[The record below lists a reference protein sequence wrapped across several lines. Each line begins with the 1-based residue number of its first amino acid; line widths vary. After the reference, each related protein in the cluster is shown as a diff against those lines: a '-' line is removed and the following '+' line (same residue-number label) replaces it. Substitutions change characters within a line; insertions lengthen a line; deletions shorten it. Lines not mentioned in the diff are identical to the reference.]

1 MPKQRYKGS
10 ATGISFKQRGS
21 GLARGESR
29 LVERQ
34 KQDIDAIKLAKIQNQ
49 ENNSNFISGTADKLN
64 FERGVLTARQ
74 ELEGK
79 VRAHKLSAFDKFAK
93 TDVARLEGEAKA
105 KKEYAEYLKDLV
117 PKAAANLAKVAEGGL
132 RAADKLKG
140 IAEWNNALADG
151 KLDKF
156 QDAVIDE
163 NWIMAERG
171 SDDQIK
177 LDKKGDVEGA
187 RYVRKTTINFN
198 TYWAQREFYE
208 MVRSNKAGFM
218 NEIIEHYNNAKG
230 TDDSKWDDKYN
241 EHNAVKVMDLGA
253 RELLAQVGIPER
265 SAVGIELIKQFR
277 TWGSLDRNKFYEDR
291 KVDETIKDH
300 EDIFSKWKGE
310 PNPKIKKTLF
320 KNLVLSTRHGW
331 YKNSLTGA
339 VSNPNKGQVMTY
351 GDASIESLKYIAKR
365 MAGEPGWETWDAA
378 LEHFSE
384 YNSLVINK
392 GDKPISLTKR
402 FATRIDEEVK
412 TVWTEA
418 IEKRTSKD
426 SDQRELKGKELLVTY
441 QDKYKALINNDKLT
455 DREKERQRLDT
466 LAEIKDLKGINEA
479 ERSKLYASHAY
490 EFNASKSN
498 ALNYLNF
505 HNAKLDGDEF
515 TMMRAYGASKDKAA
529 LTKDVEFVQRINK
542 EYTTQYEGFVADND
556 TTFNSAT
563 KNSFRGEELNAKREL
578 STKLANDFFK
588 ARIEDRIKGGESI
601 QEAQKN
607 ERDLLAL
614 GVAGEEK
621 DRNNPYFTEHSDL
634 YGKRIF
640 VNFASEHDIKVGVV
654 NDYLYNSEK
663 AESSWQKVKDTDIIA
678 ASVTHITNILNADST
693 STVGKARLQALVKN
707 EKILASLVEPKRI
720 EAIRQSLERIK
731 EGYPLEDISGL
742 IPGNIHKLA
751 EILSTDENPV
761 SASTFMNSILYEYF
775 PPKSKGDPPR
785 YHISEDAQDVSILMN
800 GNKYVPPKDVA
811 AFNLYNEAIRGKG
824 VLPMNPITRE
834 CTQENREP
842 IEAFKK
848 IKGLAW
854 STENGGFVVDNMP
867 EFYENNG
874 VSKLIAAGYGEN
886 VLNSHGFDIIME
898 ALYKKPDNRSIGRFN
913 TRN

>member
-1 MPKQRYKGS
+1 MAKQRYKGS

-21 GLARGESR
+21 GLPRGESR

-49 ENNSNFISGTADKLN
+49 ENNSNFISGTADSLN
-64 FERGVLTARQ
+64 FERGVLTERQ
-74 ELEGK
+74 KLEGK
-79 VRAHKLSAFDKFAK
+79 VRDHKLRAFDKFAE
-93 TDVARLEGEAKA
+93 TDVARLKGEAKA
-105 KKEYAEYLKDLV
+105 KKEYAEYLKDLA
-117 PKAAANLAKVAEGGL
+117 PKAAANFAKLAEGGI

-151 KLDKF
+151 VLDKV
-156 QDAVIDE
+156 QDGIPDLQ
-163 NWIMAERG
+163 WKLAEKG
-171 SDDQIK
+171 TDDQIK
-177 LDKKGDVEGA
+177 LDKEGDVEGA
-187 RYVRKTTINFN
+187 RYIRKTTVNLS

-208 MVRSNKAGFM
+208 MVRDNKAGFM

-230 TDDSKWDDKYN
+230 SDIYGES
-241 EHNAVKVMDLGA
+241 NAVKIMDLGA

-265 SAVGIELIKQFR
+265 SAVGIELIQQFR
-277 TWGSLDRNKFYEDR
+277 TWGSLDRNKFYEAR

-300 EDIFSKWKGE
+300 EDIFLKWKASLSNSKKPE
-310 PNPKIKKTLF
+310 EKKTLF
-320 KNLVLSTRHGW
+320 KNLVLSTKHGW
-331 YKNSLTGA
+331 YRNSKTGA
-339 VSNPNKGQVMTY
+339 ISNPNKGQSMTY
-351 GDASIESLKYIAKR
+351 GDASIDALNYIAKR
-365 MAGEPGWETWDAA
+365 MAGKPGWETWDKA

-384 YNSLVINK
+384 YDSLVINK
-392 GDKPISLTKR
+392 GDKPIPLTKR

-412 TVWTEA
+412 KTWTEA
-418 IEKRTSKD
+418 IEEKTGAENEK
-426 SDQRELKGKELLVTY
+426 RELKGKELLVEY
-441 QDKYKALINNDKLT
+441 QQKYDDLINNKVLT
-455 DREKERQRLDT
+455 QKGRERQRLNT

-479 ERSKLYASHAY
+479 ERTKLYASHGY
-490 EFNASKSN
+490 EFDDSKSN

-529 LTKDVEFVQRINK
+529 LTKDVELIQRINK
-542 EYTTQYEGFVADND
+542 EYTTQFKGFYDDNN

-578 STKLANDFFK
+578 STKLANDFFQ
-588 ARIEDRIKGGESI
+588 ARIQDRIKGGESI

-607 ERDLLAL
+607 ERDLLAI
-614 GVAGEEK
+614 GVAGKEEHR
-621 DRNNPYFTEHSDL
+621 DNPYFTEHSDL

-640 VNFASEHDIKVGVV
+640 VNFASEHDVKVGVV

-663 AESSWQKVKDTDIIA
+663 SEAAWDKVKNTKVIA
-678 ASVTHITNILNADST
+678 ASITHIRDIVNSEST
-693 STVGKARLQALVKN
+693 SLVGKARLEEVVKN
-707 EKILASLVEPKRI
+707 PKILASLVEPERMN
-720 EAIRQSLERIK
+720 AIKESLHRIK

-742 IPGNIHKLA
+742 IPGNIYELA
-751 EILSTDENPV
+751 KETGVPVVTVMNTILEEYFGKEGENPKYYIGSDSQSV
-761 SASTFMNSILYEYF
+761 AIQMND
-775 PPKSKGDPPR
+775 G
-785 YHISEDAQDVSILMN
+785 
-800 GNKYVPPKDVA
+800 KYVPSKDVA
-811 AFNLYNEAIRGKG
+811 AFNLYNEAIKGKG
-824 VLPMNPITRE
+824 FLPVNPITRE

-848 IKGLAW
+848 VKGLTW

-886 VLNSHGFDIIME
+886 LLNSHGFDIIME

>member
-49 ENNSNFISGTADKLN
+49 ENNSNFISGTADSLN
-64 FERGVLTARQ
+64 FERGVLTEKQ
-74 ELEGK
+74 KLEAK
-79 VRAHKLSAFDKFAK
+79 VRAHELSAFDKFAK

-105 KKEYAEYLKDLV
+105 KKEYAEYLKDLA
-117 PKAAANLAKVAEGGL
+117 PKAAANFAKLAEGGL

-151 KLDKF
+151 VLDKV
-156 QDAVIDE
+156 QDGIPDLQ
-163 NWIMAERG
+163 WKLAEKG
-171 SDDQIK
+171 TDDQIK
-177 LDKKGDVEGA
+177 LDKEGDVEGA
-187 RYVRKTTINFN
+187 RYIRKTTINLS
-198 TYWAQREFYE
+198 TYWAQREFYD
-208 MVRSNKAGFM
+208 MVRNNKAGFQ

-230 TDDSKWDDKYN
+230 SDIYGES
-241 EHNAVKVMDLGA
+241 NAVKIMDLGA

-265 SAVGIELIKQFR
+265 SAVGIELIQQFR

-300 EDIFSKWKGE
+300 EDIFSKWKAE
-310 PNPKIKKTLF
+310 PDLKIKKTLF

-331 YKNSLTGA
+331 YKNGKTGA

-365 MAGEPGWETWDAA
+365 MAGEPGWESWDKA

-384 YNSLVINK
+384 YNSLIVNK
-392 GDKPISLTKR
+392 DDKPIPLTKR

-412 TVWTEA
+412 ETWTEA
-418 IEKRTSKD
+418 IDKKTGAKDEKRK
-426 SDQRELKGKELLVTY
+426 LKGKELLVDY
-441 QDKYKALINNDKLT
+441 QQKYDDLINNKVLT
-455 DREKERQRLDT
+455 QKGKERQRLDT

-479 ERSKLYASHAY
+479 ERSKLYASHGY
-490 EFNASKSN
+490 EFDDSKSN
-498 ALNYLNF
+498 VLNYLNF

-515 TMMRAYGASKDKAA
+515 TMMRAYGASKDKAT
-529 LTKDVEFVQRINK
+529 LTKDVELIQRINK
-542 EYTTQYEGFVADND
+542 EYTTQFKGFHDDNN

-578 STKLANDFFK
+578 STKLANDFFQ
-588 ARIEDRIKGGESI
+588 ARIQDRIKGGESI

-607 ERDLLAL
+607 ERDLLAI

-621 DRNNPYFTEHSDL
+621 DNPYFTEHSDL

-640 VNFASEHDIKVGVV
+640 VNFSSEHDIKVGVV

-663 AESSWQKVKDTDIIA
+663 SEAAWDKVKNTKVIA
-678 ASVTHITNILNADST
+678 ASITHIRDIVNSEST
-693 STVGKARLQALVKN
+693 SLVGKARLEEVVKN
-707 EKILASLVEPKRI
+707 KKMLASLVEPERMN
-720 EAIRQSLERIK
+720 AIKESLHRIK

-742 IPGNIHKLA
+742 IPGNIYELA
-751 EILSTDENPV
+751 KETGVPAVTVMNTILEEYFGKEGENPKYYIGSDSQAV
-761 SASTFMNSILYEYF
+761 AI
-775 PPKSKGDPPR
+775 
-785 YHISEDAQDVSILMN
+785 QMN
-800 GNKYVPPKDVA
+800 GGKYVPSKDVA

-824 VLPMNPITRE
+824 FLPMNPITRE

-848 IKGLAW
+848 VKGLEW
-854 STENGGFVVDNMP
+854 STENGGFIVDDMP
-867 EFYENNG
+867 AFYENDG
-874 VSKLIAAGYGEN
+874 VTKLIAAGYGEN
-886 VLNSHGFDIIME
+886 LLNSHGFDIIMQ

>member
-34 KQDIDAIKLAKIQNQ
+34 KQDIDAIKLAQIQNQ
-49 ENNSNFISGTADKLN
+49 ENNSNFISGTADSLN
-64 FERGVLTARQ
+64 FERGVLGEKQ
-74 ELEGK
+74 KLEGK

-105 KKEYAEYLKDLV
+105 KKEYAEYLKDLA
-117 PKAAANLAKVAEGGL
+117 PKAAANFAKLAEGGL

-151 KLDKF
+151 VLDKV
-156 QDAVIDE
+156 QDGIPDLQ
-163 NWIMAERG
+163 WKLAEKG
-171 SDDQIK
+171 TDDQIK
-177 LDKKGDVEGA
+177 LDKEGDVEGA
-187 RYVRKTTINFN
+187 RYIRKTTVNLS
-198 TYWAQREFYE
+198 TYWAQREFYN
-208 MVRSNKAGFM
+208 MVRNNREGFQ

-230 TDDSKWDDKYN
+230 SDVYGES
-241 EHNAVKVMDLGA
+241 NAVKIMDLGA

-265 SAVGIELIKQFR
+265 SAVGIELIQQFR
-277 TWGSLDRNKFYEDR
+277 TWGSLDRNKFYEAR

-300 EDIFSKWKGE
+300 EDIFSKWKSSLSNAKKPE
-310 PNPKIKKTLF
+310 EKKTLF
-320 KNLVLSTRHGW
+320 KNLILSTKHGW
-331 YKNSLTGA
+331 YRDSKTGA
-339 VSNPNKGQVMTY
+339 ISNPNKGQSMTY
-351 GDASIESLKYIAKR
+351 GDASIQSLKYIAER
-365 MAGEPGWETWDAA
+365 MAGEPGWESWDKV

-384 YNSLVINK
+384 YNSLIVNK
-392 GDKPISLTKR
+392 DDKPIPLTKR

-412 TVWTEA
+412 TIWTEA
-418 IEKRTSKD
+418 IEKKTGAENEK
-426 SDQRELKGKELLVTY
+426 RELKGKELLVEY
-441 QDKYKALINNDKLT
+441 QQKYDDLINNKVLT
-455 DREKERQRLDT
+455 QKGRERQRLDT
-466 LAEIKDLKGINEA
+466 LEEIKNLKGINEA
-479 ERSKLYASHAY
+479 ERSKLYASHGY

-529 LTKDVEFVQRINK
+529 LTKDVELIQHINK
-542 EYTTQYEGFVADND
+542 EYTTQFKGFHDDNN

-578 STKLANDFFK
+578 STKLANDFFQ
-588 ARIEDRIKGGESI
+588 ARIQDRIKGGESI

-614 GVAGEEK
+614 GVAGKEEHS
-621 DRNNPYFTEHSDL
+621 DNPYFTEHSDL

-663 AESSWQKVKDTDIIA
+663 SEAAWEKVKNTKVIA
-678 ASVTHITNILNADST
+678 ASITHIRDIVNSEST
-693 STVGKARLQALVKN
+693 SLVGKARLQEVVKN
-707 EKILASLVEPKRI
+707 KKILASLVEPERMN
-720 EAIRQSLERIK
+720 AIKESLHRIK

-742 IPGNIHKLA
+742 IPANIYELA
-751 EILSTDENPV
+751 KETGVPAVTVMNTILEEYFGKEGENPKYYIGSESQAV
-761 SASTFMNSILYEYF
+761 AIQMND
-775 PPKSKGDPPR
+775 G
-785 YHISEDAQDVSILMN
+785 
-800 GNKYVPPKDVA
+800 KYVPSKDVA
-811 AFNLYNEAIRGKG
+811 AFNLYNEAIKGKG
-824 VLPMNPITRE
+824 FLPLNPITRE

-848 IKGLAW
+848 VKGLAW

-886 VLNSHGFDIIME
+886 LLNSHGFDIIME

>member
-49 ENNSNFISGTADKLN
+49 ENNSNFISGTANELN
-64 FERGVLTARQ
+64 FERGVLTEKQ
-74 ELEGK
+74 KLEGK
-79 VRAHKLSAFDKFAK
+79 VRAHELRAFDKFAE
-93 TDVARLEGEAKA
+93 TDVARLKGEAKA
-105 KKEYAEYLKDLV
+105 KKEYAEYLKDLA
-117 PKAAANLAKVAEGGL
+117 PKAAANFAKLAEGGL

-140 IAEWNNALADG
+140 IAEWNNALVDG

-156 QDAVIDE
+156 QDAVIDK
-163 NWIMAERG
+163 NWTMAERG

-177 LDKKGDVEGA
+177 LDKEGDVEGA
-187 RYVRKTTINFN
+187 RYVRRTTINFN

-208 MVRSNKAGFM
+208 MVRSNKTGFM

-230 TDDSKWDDKYN
+230 TDGSKWDDKYN

-310 PNPKIKKTLF
+310 PDPKLKKTLF

-351 GDASIESLKYIAKR
+351 GDASIEALKYIAKR
-365 MAGEPGWETWDAA
+365 MAGEPSWETWDEA
-378 LEHFSE
+378 LEHFSG

-392 GDKPISLTKR
+392 GDKPIPLTKR

-412 TVWTEA
+412 ETWTEA
-418 IEKRTSKD
+418 IEKRTGAKNEK
-426 SDQRELKGKELLVTY
+426 RELKGKELLVEY
-441 QDKYKALINNDKLT
+441 QQKYDALINNKVLT
-455 DREKERQRLDT
+455 QKGKEKQRLDT
-466 LAEIKDLKGINEA
+466 IAEIATLKDINEA
-479 ERSKLYASHAY
+479 ERTKLYASHGY
-490 EFNASKSN
+490 EFDASKSN
-498 ALNYLNF
+498 VLNYLAF
-505 HNAKLDGDEF
+505 HNAKYDGDEF
-515 TMMRAYGASKDKAA
+515 TMMRAYGASKDKAV
-529 LTKDVEFVQRINK
+529 LTKDVELIQRINK
-542 EYTTQYEGFVADND
+542 EYTTQFKGFHDDNN

-578 STKLANDFFK
+578 STKLANDYYQ
-588 ARIEDRIKGGESI
+588 ARILDRIKGGESI

-607 ERDLLAL
+607 EQALLAI
-614 GVAGEEK
+614 GVGGEEENS
-621 DRNNPYFTEHSDL
+621 DNPYFTTHSDL

-663 AESSWQKVKDTDIIA
+663 SEAAWDKVKNTKVIA
-678 ASVTHITNILNADST
+678 ASITHIRDIVNSEST
-693 STVGKARLQALVKN
+693 SLVGKARLQEVVN
-707 EKILASLVEPKRI
+707 NPKILASLVEPERMN
-720 EAIRQSLERIK
+720 AIKESLHRIK

-742 IPGNIHKLA
+742 IPGNIYELA
-751 EILSTDENPV
+751 KETGVPAVTVMNTILEEYFGKEGENPKYY
-761 SASTFMNSILYEYF
+761 I
-775 PPKSKGDPPR
+775 G
-785 YHISEDAQDVSILMN
+785 SESQAVAIQMN
-800 GNKYVPPKDVA
+800 GGKYVPSKDVA
-811 AFNLYNEAIRGKG
+811 AVNLYNEAIKGKG
-824 VLPMNPITRE
+824 FLPMNPITRE

-848 IKGLAW
+848 VKGLAW

-874 VSKLIAAGYGEN
+874 VTKLIAAGYGEN
-886 VLNSHGFDIIME
+886 LLNSHGFDIIME

>member
-34 KQDIDAIKLAKIQNQ
+34 KQDIDAIKLAQIQNQ
-49 ENNSNFISGTADKLN
+49 ENNSNFISGTADSLN
-64 FERGVLTARQ
+64 FERGVLTERQ
-74 ELEGK
+74 KLEGK

-105 KKEYAEYLKDLV
+105 KKEYAEYLKDLA
-117 PKAAANLAKVAEGGL
+117 PKAAANFAKLAEGGL

-151 KLDKF
+151 VLDKV
-156 QDAVIDE
+156 QDGIPDLQ
-163 NWIMAERG
+163 WKLAEKG
-171 SDDQIK
+171 TDDQIK
-177 LDKKGDVEGA
+177 LDKEGDVEGA
-187 RYVRKTTINFN
+187 RYIRKTTVNLS
-198 TYWAQREFYE
+198 TYWAQREFYN
-208 MVRSNKAGFM
+208 MVRNNREGFQ

-230 TDDSKWDDKYN
+230 SDVYGES
-241 EHNAVKVMDLGA
+241 NAVKIMDLGA

-265 SAVGIELIKQFR
+265 SAVGIELIQQFR

-300 EDIFSKWKGE
+300 EDIFSKWKSSLSNAKKPE
-310 PNPKIKKTLF
+310 EKKTLF
-320 KNLVLSTRHGW
+320 KNLILSTKHGW
-331 YKNSLTGA
+331 YRNSKTGA
-339 VSNPNKGQVMTY
+339 ISNPNKGQSMTY
-351 GDASIESLKYIAKR
+351 GDASIQSLKYIAER
-365 MAGEPGWETWDAA
+365 MAGEPGWESWDQV

-384 YNSLVINK
+384 YNSLIVNK
-392 GDKPISLTKR
+392 DDKPIPLTKR

-418 IEKRTSKD
+418 IEKKTGAENEK
-426 SDQRELKGKELLVTY
+426 RELKGKELLVEY
-441 QDKYKALINNDKLT
+441 QQKYDDLINNKVLT
-455 DREKERQRLDT
+455 QKGRERQRLDT

-479 ERSKLYASHAY
+479 ERSKLYASHGY
-490 EFNASKSN
+490 EFDASKSN

-505 HNAKLDGDEF
+505 HNAKYDGDEF
-515 TMMRAYGASKDKAA
+515 TMMRAYGASKDKGA
-529 LTKDVEFVQRINK
+529 LTKDVELIQRINK
-542 EYTTQYEGFVADND
+542 EYATQFKGLVDDNN
-556 TTFNSAT
+556 TIFNSST

-578 STKLANDFFK
+578 STKLANDYFQ
-588 ARIEDRIKGGESI
+588 ARVLDRVKGGESI

-607 ERDLLAL
+607 EHALLII
-614 GVAGEEK
+614 GVAG
-621 DRNNPYFTEHSDL
+621 DDPTNPYHTVDSDL

-640 VNFASEHDIKVGVV
+640 VNFASEHDVKVGVV

-663 AESSWQKVKDTDIIA
+663 SEAAWDKVKNTKVIA
-678 ASVTHITNILNADST
+678 ASITHIRDIVNSEST
-693 STVGKARLQALVKN
+693 SLVGKARLQEVVKN
-707 EKILASLVEPKRI
+707 KKILASLVEPERMN
-720 EAIRQSLERIK
+720 AIKESLHRIK

-742 IPGNIHKLA
+742 IPSNIYELA
-751 EILSTDENPV
+751 KETGVPVVTVMNTILEEYFGKEGENPKYYIGSESQAV
-761 SASTFMNSILYEYF
+761 AIQMND
-775 PPKSKGDPPR
+775 G
-785 YHISEDAQDVSILMN
+785 
-800 GNKYVPPKDVA
+800 KYVPSKDVA
-811 AFNLYNEAIRGKG
+811 AFNLYNEAIKGKG
-824 VLPMNPITRE
+824 FLPLNPITRE

-848 IKGLAW
+848 VKGLAW

-886 VLNSHGFDIIME
+886 LLNSHGFDIIME

>member
-1 MPKQRYKGS
+1 MPKQKYKGS

-34 KQDIDAIKLAKIQNQ
+34 KQDIDAIKLAQIQNQ
-49 ENNSNFISGTADKLN
+49 ENNSNFISGTADSLN
-64 FERGVLTARQ
+64 FERGVLTEKQ
-74 ELEGK
+74 KLEAK

-105 KKEYAEYLKDLV
+105 KKEYAEYLKDLA
-117 PKAAANLAKVAEGGL
+117 PKAAANFAKLASGGL

-140 IAEWNNALADG
+140 IAEWNNALVDG

-156 QDAVIDE
+156 QDAVIDK
-163 NWIMAERG
+163 NWTMAERG

-177 LDKKGDVEGA
+177 LDKEGDVEGA
-187 RYVRKTTINFN
+187 RYVRRTTINFN

-208 MVRSNKAGFM
+208 MVRSNKTGFM

-230 TDDSKWDDKYN
+230 TDGSKWDDKYN

-310 PNPKIKKTLF
+310 PDPKLKKTLF

-351 GDASIESLKYIAKR
+351 GDASIEALKYIAKR
-365 MAGEPGWETWDAA
+365 MAGEPGWETWDEA
-378 LEHFSE
+378 LEHFSG

-392 GDKPISLTKR
+392 GDKPIPLTKR

-412 TVWTEA
+412 ETWTEA
-418 IEKRTSKD
+418 IEKRTGAKNEK
-426 SDQRELKGKELLVTY
+426 RELKGKELLVEY
-441 QDKYKALINNDKLT
+441 QQKYDALINNKVLT
-455 DREKERQRLDT
+455 QKGKERQRLDT

-479 ERSKLYASHAY
+479 ERSKLYASHGY

-498 ALNYLNF
+498 VLNYLNF

-515 TMMRAYGASKDKAA
+515 TMMRAYGASKDKAT

-542 EYTTQYEGFVADND
+542 EYATQYEGFVADND
-556 TTFNSAT
+556 TIFNSAT

-578 STKLANDFFK
+578 SSKLANDYFK
-588 ARIEDRIKGGESI
+588 ARVEDRVKGGESI

-607 ERDLLAL
+607 ERDLLAI
-614 GVAGEEK
+614 GVAGKKEHR
-621 DRNNPYFTEHSDL
+621 DNPYFTEHSDL

-640 VNFASEHDIKVGVV
+640 VHFASEHDVKVGVV

-663 AESSWQKVKDTDIIA
+663 AEASWDKVKNTKVIA
-678 ASVTHITNILNADST
+678 ASISHINNILNEDST
-693 STVGKARLQALVKN
+693 STVGKARLESIVKN
-707 EKILASLVEPKRI
+707 PKILASLVEPERMN
-720 EAIRQSLERIK
+720 AIKESLHRIK

-742 IPGNIHKLA
+742 IPANIYALA
-751 EILSTDENPV
+751 KETGVPAVTVMNAILEEYFGKEGENPKYYIGSDSQAV
-761 SASTFMNSILYEYF
+761 AI
-775 PPKSKGDPPR
+775 
-785 YHISEDAQDVSILMN
+785 QMN
-800 GNKYVPPKDVA
+800 GGKYVPSKDVA
-811 AFNLYNEAIRGKG
+811 AVNLYNEAIRGKG
-824 VLPMNPITRE
+824 FLPMNPITRE
-834 CTQENREP
+834 CTEENREP

-848 IKGLAW
+848 VKGLAW

-867 EFYENNG
+867 EFYGNNG

-886 VLNSHGFDIIME
+886 LLNSHGFDIIME